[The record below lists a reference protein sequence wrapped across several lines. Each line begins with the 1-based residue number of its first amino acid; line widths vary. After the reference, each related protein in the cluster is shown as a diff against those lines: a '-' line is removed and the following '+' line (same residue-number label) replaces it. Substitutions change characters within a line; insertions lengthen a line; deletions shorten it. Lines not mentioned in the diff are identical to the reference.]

1 MFGNPLITEIDVT
14 RNLDLTA
21 LRAFVTVAE
30 SGGVTKAAGLLNL
43 TQSAVSMQIKRL
55 EDSLRTALLDRSGR
69 GVALTGSGEQLLGY
83 ARRMLDLND
92 EAYSRLTAQDFEGE
106 IVLGVPHDI
115 IYPYIPT
122 ILRRF
127 TAEFPRMQ
135 LRLYSA
141 PTRRLREMF
150 GRGDCDAILTTE
162 DQPGP
167 GGETL
172 VRLPLVWIGAE
183 GGTAWRQRPLPIAF
197 CSNCIFRSS
206 VLRRVD
212 EADLPWRMV
221 VESALDNAV
230 DAAVSADLGL
240 TAAIE
245 GGYPPQTA
253 PIDHK
258 GALPAPGETR
268 IVLYMAQPDMPVQ
281 AGLRGFIRNAYR
293 SGVASEPARPLTA

>member
-1 MFGNPLITEIDVT
+1 MP

-30 SGGVTKAAGLLNL
+30 CGGVTKAAGLLNL
-43 TQSAVSMQIKRL
+43 TQSAVSMQLKRL
-55 EDSLRTALLDRSGR
+55 EDSLGASLLDRSGR
-69 GVALTGSGEQLLGY
+69 GIGLTASGEQLLGFG
-83 ARRMLDLND
+83 RRMLELND
-92 EAYSRLTAQDFEGE
+92 QAFARLTGEDYEGE

-115 IYPYIPT
+115 IYPYIPP

-127 TAEFPRMQ
+127 AAEYPRMQ
-135 LRLYSA
+135 IKLFSA

-150 GRGDCDAILTTE
+150 AHGDCDVILTTE
-162 DQPGP
+162 DEPGP

-197 CSNCIFRSS
+197 CSNCIFRSG
-206 VLRRVD
+206 VLRRVN
-212 EADLPWRMV
+212 EANVPWRMV

-230 DAAVSADLGL
+230 DAAVSADLAIS
-240 TAAIE
+240 AAIE

-253 PIDHK
+253 AIEHK
-258 GALPAPGETR
+258 GALPDPGETG
-268 IVLYMAQPDMPVQ
+268 IVLYMAQQGTPVAAALRDM
-281 AGLRGFIRNAYR
+281 IRSAYR
-293 SGVASEPARPLTA
+293 AGGPGSAAELARQLTA